1 VKRYLTVFRASMQ
14 INLAY
19 RAHFLFLLL
28 GNAVFIVVT
37 WFLWKS
43 IYAGRE
49 ILNGMSFERTFT
61 YLSLAMSVF
70 VLLQTWVEWGMSQR
84 IISGD
89 IVIDLLRP
97 LDYMGLMVS
106 DILGFVAGNF
116 LAIALPSFLI
126 VVFAFGMPVPLGL
139 NLPLCLVSLAL
150 SFIINFS
157 IDFLVGNLGFYT
169 ESTWGISITKEVI
182 VLSLSGA
189 LVPLQFYPEAIRRAL
204 EWLPFQAIYSAPI
217 NILTDGGMGIGAMLK
232 TLGAQ
237 AAWAAVL
244 VLAARAAFARASR
257 AVTVNGG

>member
-1 VKRYLTVFRASMQ
+1 VRRYLTIFRASLQ

-19 RAHFLFLLL
+19 RAHFLFLML

-37 WFLWKS
+37 WFLWKG
-43 IYAGRE
+43 IYGGRAV
-49 ILNGMSFERTFT
+49 LNGMSFERTFT

-89 IVIDLLRP
+89 IVVDFLRP
-97 LDYMGLMVS
+97 LDYMAMQVF
-106 DILGFVAGNF
+106 DILGFVAGN
-116 LAIALPSFLI
+116 LVAIALPSFLI
-126 VVFAFGMPVPLGL
+126 VVFAFGMPVPLGI
-139 NLPLCLVSLAL
+139 NIPLCLASLAF
-150 SFIINFS
+150 SFLISFS

-169 ESTWGISITKEVI
+169 ESTWGISMTKEVI

-189 LVPLQFYPEAIRRAL
+189 LVPLGFYPEGFRRVL
-204 EWLPFQAIYSAPI
+204 EWLPFQAIYNAPL
-217 NILTDGGMGIGAMLK
+217 NLLMDGSPKAGAVLG

-244 VLAARAAFARASR
+244 VLAGRAAFARASR